1 MEQRLYLVRLRYRR
15 YLNLFDDFF
24 DPFWNDA
31 ALERAM
37 NREARGAFGKRGAN
51 MMKTDVKQTADGN
64 YDEEDVQ
71 MELNDGYLTIQ
82 AVRSH
87 SNDEKDQN
95 GRYLRRETFSGTCAR
110 SFYVGDAVKKED
122 IHAKFEDGI
131 LHITLPAPQQQK
143 ALPANPNRIEI
154 E

>member
-1 MEQRLYLVRLRYRR
+1 MFMPTIFHE
-15 YLNLFDDFF
+15 NLFDDFF
-24 DPFWNDA
+24 DPFWNDG

-37 NREARGAFGKRGAN
+37 NREERETFGKRGAN

-87 SNDEKDQN
+87 SNDEKDKK
-95 GRYLRRETFSGTCAR
+95 GRYLRRESFSGTCAR
-110 SFYVGDAVKKED
+110 SFYVGDVKKD
-122 IHAKFEDGI
+122 AIHAKFEDGV
-131 LHITLPAPQQQK
+131 LHIELPSSKQTK
-143 ALPANPNRIEI
+143 ALPENPNLIAIE
-154 E
+154 